1 MINLTD
7 KNHTA
12 KTPGTRSVLNFFLRD
27 LRVFAVYVFIA
38 SLFLSACAPKPEPTP
53 TATLPPPTVTATITP
68 SPSPTLTL
76 TPAPSQT
83 PYVITATSA
92 VTPSPRGLFIFSLN
106 EAGYARLF
114 IYSPLSLTLTR
125 LTAGKWDDITASLS
139 PDGERVAFASRRNG
153 YWDLYLLE
161 LGTGDLTRLTDTL
174 EYDASPSWSPDGQW
188 LVYESYVDDNLEI
201 FIRSATDPSQAPIH
215 LTENPAADHSP
226 AWSPKGRQIAF
237 VSNRS
242 GEDEVWI
249 ADLDRLGE
257 ERFINVSRDPQ
268 SSQAHPA
275 WSADG
280 ERLAWA
286 TSNANSGLS
295 SIYVW
300 DNRQPAPA
308 PRWGVAPRW
317 AGSGD
322 WPVWEENGHLAVRL
336 TTANQNYL
344 TAYDASSGELSLPP
358 MLLPGALRGLS
369 YGMATLTNPLPA
381 AIQGAAASTPAPL
394 YQPAFSPQ
402 DGIPAG
408 RAALVPLQGIQA
420 PFPQL
425 HDMVDES
432 FQALRQRL
440 IAVAGWD
447 ALASLENAY
456 IPLTTPPDPGL
467 SQDWL
472 YTGRAFSFNPAL
484 VNAGWI
490 SVVREDFG
498 QQTYWRIF
506 LRVRAQDGSQGEPLH
521 QTPWDFSTRYDGNP
535 AAFEQGGSLMSAIP
549 QGYWLDFTSL
559 ALQYGWERLPALS
572 NWRTYFNGA
581 RFNEFAMRQ
590 GLTWQEAMLELYPP
604 EALIT
609 PTAVIPPTRTPTRTP
624 WGYKPPTPTHTPTPQ
639 PTFTHSP

>member
-1 MINLTD
+1 MITKPSPSHLLNTVHCLLIT
-7 KNHTA
+7 
-12 KTPGTRSVLNFFLRD
+12 VL
-27 LRVFAVYVFIA
+27 IA
-38 SLFLSACAPKPEPTP
+38 ACAPKSEATP
-53 TATLPPPTVTATITP
+53 TATLPPATVTATITP

-83 PYVITATSA
+83 SYVITATSA

-106 EAGYARLF
+106 EAGYAHLF

-125 LTAGKWDDITASLS
+125 LTADPWDDITPALS
-139 PDGERVAFASRRNG
+139 PDASQVAFASRRNG

-174 EYDASPSWSPDGQW
+174 EYDACPAWSPDSQW
-188 LVYESYVDDNLEI
+188 LAYESYVNDNLEI
-201 FIRSATDPSQAPIH
+201 FIRSATDPSQAPIR
-215 LTENPAADHSP
+215 LTENSAADHSP

-286 TSNANSGLS
+286 TSDANSGLS

-300 DNRQPAPA
+300 DSRQPAPA
-308 PRWGVAPRW
+308 PRWGVAPRPV
-317 AGSGD
+317 GSGD
-322 WPVWEENGHLAVRL
+322 WPVWEEDDHLAVRL

-358 MLLPGALRGLS
+358 MLLPGALRGIS
-369 YGMATLTNPLPA
+369 YGMTTLTNPLPA
-381 AIQGAAASTPAPL
+381 GIQGAAAYTPAPL

-402 DGIPAG
+402 DGIPSG
-408 RAALVPLQGIQA
+408 RAALVPLQGVQA

-440 IAVAGWD
+440 IA
-447 ALASLENAY
+447 
-456 IPLTTPPDPGL
+456 
-467 SQDWL
+467 
-472 YTGRAFSFNPAL
+472 
-484 VNAGWI
+484 
-490 SVVREDFG
+490 
-498 QQTYWRIF
+498 
-506 LRVRAQDGSQGEPLH
+506 
-521 QTPWDFSTRYDGNP
+521 
-535 AAFEQGGSLMSAIP
+535 
-549 QGYWLDFTSL
+549 
-559 ALQYGWERLPALS
+559 
-572 NWRTYFNGA
+572 
-581 RFNEFAMRQ
+581 
-590 GLTWQEAMLELYPP
+590 
-604 EALIT
+604 
-609 PTAVIPPTRTPTRTP
+609 
-624 WGYKPPTPTHTPTPQ
+624 
-639 PTFTHSP
+639 